1 MCLSQ
6 VGVQVIASLRGA
18 LDQHIDTALRQLIVL
33 VDGSYTNKTVLSQ
46 LPPRTTLIGRIRKNA
61 KLHEALPAA
70 NTNRRRLYGPLALTP
85 EQVLKDESIP
95 VQPVKAF
102 IAGRVQNINVKTVTP
117 RFWSKAGA
125 DKPLRLVVI
134 KPLGYRLS
142 AGSKLLYRDPAF
154 LICTDVNLSID
165 ALVQAYVYRW
175 EIECNHRDEK
185 SFIGVAEGHVRNPE
199 AVRRLPQLQ
208 VASYSLLL
216 LASLLS
222 HGFGRTGDFL
232 PLPKWRR
239 TPSLRPSILDLLNL
253 LRSQL
258 FERAAASAISASD
271 LPSSTTHVAKSSN
284 FTITSS
290 QLAAPSS

>member
-6 VGVQVIASLRGA
+6 VGVQVMVSLRKA
-18 LDQHIDTALRQLIVL
+18 LDQFADTAVRQLIVL

-46 LPPRTTLIGRIRKNA
+46 LPPRTTIIGRIRKNA
-61 KLHEALPAA
+61 KLHEALPAS

-95 VQPVKAF
+95 TQTVQAF
-102 IAGRVQNINVKTVTP
+102 IAGRLQNIKVKTITP
-117 RFWSKAGA
+117 RFWRRAGA
-125 DKPLRLVVI
+125 DRPLRLVVI

-142 AGSKLLYRDPAF
+142 AGSKLLYREPAF
-154 LICTDVNLSID
+154 LICTDINLALDS
-165 ALVQAYVYRW
+165 LVQAYVYRW

-185 SFIGVAEGHVRNPE
+185 SFIGVAEGHVRAPK
-199 AVRRLPQLQ
+199 AVERLPQLQ

-216 LASLLS
+216 LASLLT
-222 HGFGRTGDFL
+222 HGFGRNDALL

-239 TPSLRPSILDLLNL
+239 TASLRPSVLDLLNL
-253 LRSQL
+253 LRSLL
-258 FERAAASAISASD
+258 FERAATAPISAP
-271 LPSSTTHVAKSSN
+271 LFPSNPKQHPMSSHFSIN
-284 FTITSS
+284 PT